1 MKTILI
7 PTDFS
12 STAINAA
19 DYAIGFAKQMRIDKI
34 LLYNAWQPVSIADP
48 MSTLI
53 ISEIDA
59 IKEAS
64 RLQLEKEEARL
75 KKECPIH
82 ITIETLSELAILE
95 NGVVELCKQKEIA
108 YIVIGITGGGTLDEK
123 LIGSNTITISHKT
136 EVPVIIIPKDCSY
149 QFISKAM
156 FLSDFKDINSSVPQ
170 QQIKDFLEI
179 AQPELEV
186 VNFDPDFS
194 REQVE
199 PALEK
204 FALTQILR
212 KYSPEFKYSLRND
225 FEDAVN
231 EFAEDDKVQII
242 INIAKKHSWL
252 YNILHESYTNKLAF
266 HTKVP
271 LMVIHT

>member
-1 MKTILI
+1 MKTILV

-19 DYAIGFAKQMRIDKI
+19 DYAIGFAKQMRIENI
-34 LLYNAWQPVSIADP
+34 ILYNAWQPIAITDP

-64 RLQLEKEEARL
+64 KVQLEKEAERL
-75 KKECPIH
+75 IKKCPIH
-82 ITIETLSELAILE
+82 ISIEMLSELAILE
-95 NGVVELCKQKEIA
+95 NGVAELCKKKDIA
-108 YIVIGITGGGTLDEK
+108 YIVMGITGGGTLDEK
-123 LIGSNTITISHKT
+123 LIGSNTVTISQKT
-136 EVPVIIIPKDCSY
+136 EIPVVIVPKDCTF
-149 QFISKAM
+149 QLIKKAM
-156 FLSDFKDINSSVPQ
+156 FLSDFKDINTSVPQ
-170 QQIKDFLEI
+170 QQIKDFLEV
-179 AQPELEV
+179 AMPALEV

-231 EFAEDDKVQII
+231 EFAEDGNIQLI
-242 INIAKKHSWL
+242 INVAKKHSWL
-252 YNILHESYTNKLAF
+252 YNILHASYTNKLAF

-271 LMVIHT
+271 LMVIHN